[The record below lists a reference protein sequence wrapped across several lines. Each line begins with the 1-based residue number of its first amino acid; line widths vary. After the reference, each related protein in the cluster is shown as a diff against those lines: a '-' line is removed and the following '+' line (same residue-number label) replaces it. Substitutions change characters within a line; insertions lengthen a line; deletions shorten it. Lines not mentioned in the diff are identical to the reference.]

1 MDVYG
6 SYTCVGA
13 SDSVTDEL
21 KVELGP
27 DKVGKL
33 GFKTFNIKVQPPSPE
48 INAGSYNIVIPTE
61 LFRWGAKCCK
71 DGLLRVGNLFI
82 SIEFTGTSL

>member
-1 MDVYG
+1 MMDVYG

-33 GFKTFNIKVQPPSPE
+33 GFKTFNMKVQPPSSRSMQDRTILSFQPSFSVGGQSVVKTGQ
-48 INAGSYNIVIPTE
+48 ILRS
-61 LFRWGAKCCK
+61 
-71 DGLLRVGNLFI
+71 LLRVGGF
-82 SIEFTGTSL
+82 